1 MVDSDEFLNMQLMAN
16 SYLSLNLR
24 LNRVALLGL
33 PPTPTEQNDTL
44 MQPEISQSLFLPG
57 TDETPAYNQSLALHT
72 HCNHV
77 NGPFAL
83 SGQFSPAFSSP
94 YLESGHM
101 VPTYKGLCTA
111 FNAISLG
118 DLLQDSHFV
127 DIFSKVSMFDSFPIK
142 RSIQN
147 KKNLFP
153 SHLSKKKSAFF
164 FSRHSVLVNDSPPIR
179 SLYLLHRSF

>member
-1 MVDSDEFLNMQLMAN
+1 MNSWTCNWWQILTWAWICAWIESHCWAYRRHQQNKMTHWCSQKLAN
-16 SYLSLNLR
+16 HFF
-24 LNRVALLGL
+24 
-33 PPTPTEQNDTL
+33 
-44 MQPEISQSLFLPG
+44 SQVQ
-57 TDETPAYNQSLALHT
+57 TIRPAYNQSLALHT
-72 HCNHV
+72 QLQLCKWAV
-77 NGPFAL
+77 CL
-83 SGQFSPAFSSP
+83 SGQFSPTFSSP